1 MKLPVCL
8 VFFRN
13 PKVRA
18 PAGQAMLAGAP
29 RYFMALLTHKQISI
43 NALFASSQLN

>member
-18 PAGQAMLAGAP
+18 PAGRAMLAGAP
-29 RYFMALLTHKQISI
+29 RYFMALLTHMQISI
-43 NALFASSQLN
+43 NALLTSAKLN